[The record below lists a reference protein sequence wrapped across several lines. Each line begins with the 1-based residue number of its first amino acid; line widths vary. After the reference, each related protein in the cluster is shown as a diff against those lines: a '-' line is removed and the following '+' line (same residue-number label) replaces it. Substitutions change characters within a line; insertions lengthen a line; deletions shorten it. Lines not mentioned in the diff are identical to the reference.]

1 MNTQP
6 PSCQSN
12 TPDPGLLSVDDARSR
27 IQSAIRPVAC
37 IETVAIRDGLGRVI
51 AESVISPLDV
61 PPHTNSAMDGYAVRS
76 SDLADK
82 DDCLLKVI
90 GTAWAGKPFDG
101 AVKNG
106 EAVRIMT
113 GAVVP
118 DDTDTVVIQENVVRE
133 GDTIRPGTGNRQG
146 QNVRKAGEDLR
157 KGQTVLAPGKLIM
170 PAELGLLASLGI
182 TEIRVMRRIRVAFF
196 STGDELRPVGTDQK
210 AGQIFDCN
218 RYTLFGM
225 LTRMGIDLVDMGI
238 VPDRREEIETAFRD
252 ASASADAIITTGGVS
267 VGEADYVKDILE
279 KLGTTDFWK
288 VAMKPGRPLA
298 FGHVGSA
305 CFFGLPGNPVSV
317 MVTFYEFVKPALQK
331 MAGIQETGTPVV
343 LKVPCTTS
351 LKKRGERMEFQRGI
365 LENDTN
371 GELTVKT
378 TGEQGSGILNSM
390 SMANCFIIL
399 SPEMNSV
406 EAGTLVEVQPFSTLV

>member
-196 STGDELRPVGTDQK
+196 STGDELRPVGTDLK
-210 AGQIFDCN
+210 AGQIFDSN

-225 LTRMGIDLVDMGI
+225 LTRMGIELVDMGI
-238 VPDRREEIETAFRD
+238 VPDRREDIETAFRD

-343 LKVPCTTS
+343 LKVPCTTP